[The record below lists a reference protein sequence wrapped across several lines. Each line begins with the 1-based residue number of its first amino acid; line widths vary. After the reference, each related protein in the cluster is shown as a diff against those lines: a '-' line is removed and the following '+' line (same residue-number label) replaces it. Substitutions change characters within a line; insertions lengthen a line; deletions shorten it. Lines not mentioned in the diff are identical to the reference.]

1 MASWPRPHYKQQ
13 FLSTWIH
20 LLAVNVL
27 SDSFSRVCTLKSVR
41 AGAGQVSQQRL
52 RVRALVMHR
61 WIFNLRTEKRAAA
74 ADRDRASKLCT
85 FSCSHFCSISLTLF
99 YLFSLFDWH
108 EQEINFRHFA
118 CASNFRCILWRAAR
132 ALTNCIWW
140 LHSTWHCT
148 QPHRSHLHTHTY
160 LKNCQSSQKLSHK
173 SRAVS
178 LSLSLPSSLYLSV
191 LPEELL
197 MSISLLL
204 FPSLNSQNADVRVAS
219 AFPWPLPPAH
229 L

>member
-1 MASWPRPHYKQQ
+1 MASWPRPHDKQQ
-13 FLSTWIH
+13 FLSTLIH

-61 WIFNLRTEKRAAA
+61 WIFNLRTEKRAAT
-74 ADRDRASKLCT
+74 ADRNRASKLCT

-148 QPHRSHLHTHTY
+148 QPHTPLLHTYT
-160 LKNCQSSQKLSHK
+160 LEKLSK
-173 SRAVS
+173 
-178 LSLSLPSSLYLSV
+178 
-191 LPEELL
+191 
-197 MSISLLL
+197 
-204 FPSLNSQNADVRVAS
+204 
-219 AFPWPLPPAH
+219 PAKT
-229 L
+229 

>member
-1 MASWPRPHYKQQ
+1 MASWPRPHDKQQ

-52 RVRALVMHR
+52 RLRALVMHR

-108 EQEINFRHFA
+108 EQEINFKHFA

-148 QPHRSHLHTHTY
+148 QPHTPLLHTYTWKTVKAR
-160 LKNCQSSQKLSHK
+160 KNLAINHALC
-173 SRAVS
+173 R
-178 LSLSLPSSLYLSV
+178 SLSLPLCV
-191 LPEELL
+191 LAEELL